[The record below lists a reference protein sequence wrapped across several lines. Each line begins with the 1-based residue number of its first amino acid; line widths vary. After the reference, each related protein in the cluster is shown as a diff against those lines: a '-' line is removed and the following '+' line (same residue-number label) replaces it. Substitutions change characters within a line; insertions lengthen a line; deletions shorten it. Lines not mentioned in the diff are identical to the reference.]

1 MGTNFIDLA
10 CCPCSLASI
19 GCTCHAA
26 KYPGADLR
34 LHTTCACHWI
44 NSIATLGSCKEHF
57 CHVASA
63 TQGMHILSKPFSK
76 EMLAWTFT
84 LLLTD
89 NNTKNTLSWDKGD
102 IYEVVVQE
110 NERE

>member
-1 MGTNFIDLA
+1 
-10 CCPCSLASI
+10 
-19 GCTCHAA
+19 
-26 KYPGADLR
+26 
-34 LHTTCACHWI
+34 
-44 NSIATLGSCKEHF
+44 
-57 CHVASA
+57 
-63 TQGMHILSKPFSK
+63 MHILSKPFSK

-89 NNTKNTLSWDKGD
+89 NNTSNTLSWDKGD